1 MKKNHYEIV
10 LLLKSKLIS
19 IEVLISKSLIDSN
32 ISLNEF
38 LLVNNLLNEFDC
50 TKEENK
56 KSKVK

>member
-19 IEVLISKSLIDSN
+19 IEVLISKALIDSN

-38 LLVNNLLNEFDC
+38 LLVNNVLNKFDC
-50 TKEENK
+50 TKKENK

>member
-19 IEVLISKSLIDSN
+19 IEALISKALIDSN

-38 LLVNNLLNEFDC
+38 LLVNNVLNKFDC

>member
-19 IEVLISKSLIDSN
+19 IEVLISKALIDSN

-38 LLVNNLLNEFDC
+38 LLVNNVLNEFDC